1 MRDNILG
8 QKQKKK
14 TKYKKVVYEEKS
26 ESKPEVDESQCTPE
40 EKFMEEEKKRKK
52 KQPAPIIKN
61 KTFEYL
67 NKDVKRKKR

>member
-1 MRDNILG
+1 M
-8 QKQKKK
+8 
-14 TKYKKVVYEEKS
+14 YEEKS
-26 ESKPEVDESQCTPE
+26 ESKPEVDESQYTPE

>member
-1 MRDNILG
+1 M
-8 QKQKKK
+8 
-14 TKYKKVVYEEKS
+14 YEEKS

-40 EKFMEEEKKRKK
+40 EKLMEEEKEEEKT
-52 KQPAPIIKN
+52 QPAPIIKN